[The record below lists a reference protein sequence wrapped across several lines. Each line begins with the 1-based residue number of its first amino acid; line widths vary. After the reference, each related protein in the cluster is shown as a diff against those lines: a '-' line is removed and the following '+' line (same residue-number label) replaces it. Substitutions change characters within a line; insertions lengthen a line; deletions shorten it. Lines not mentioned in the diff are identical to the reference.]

1 MEDLFYKLK
10 ALIYVIGMTLIPI
23 LIGNALYYGMG
34 CIIAWDT
41 NPMNWWLLQ
50 ATFGRVILVILEL
63 IILANVPNFWDEL
76 S

>member
-1 MEDLFYKLK
+1 MEDVFYKLK
-10 ALIYVIGMTLIPI
+10 ALISVVGMTVIPI

-63 IILANVPNFWDEL
+63 VLLVNVPNFWDEL